1 MGQVTACPKPD
12 PDQGVFILRNGMKTH
27 PIVGWLFIIP
37 ALVLMILFLVYPTLR
52 TILLSFDTGVG
63 FTTSQYVGL
72 ANYIT
77 LFRQDPYFFNVST
90 FPPSG
95 AVFTTLLW
103 LVLYTPGTVGLGLLL
118 AVMANSVRYEVLI
131 KTVIFVPMGI
141 SFTAAGIIWRYVYSP
156 DANIGVLNAVLTAL
170 VPSASPIAWL
180 GRVDL
185 VNLALIITAI
195 WTSTG
200 FSLVV
205 YSAALKGLPREVL
218 EAALV
223 DGATAWQRFWR
234 VIVPMLAP
242 TTAVLVTTAIVTVL
256 KAFDL
261 VYIMTQGNPRGVSR
275 IIGFSTYWE
284 TFQSQRPGY
293 GSAIAVIMLM
303 LVIPFVLFNIRS
315 FRSEGQTR

>member
-1 MGQVTACPKPD
+1 M
-12 PDQGVFILRNGMKTH
+12 
-27 PIVGWLFIIP
+27 
-37 ALVLMILFLVYPTLR
+37 
-52 TILLSFDTGVG
+52 
-63 FTTSQYVGL
+63 
-72 ANYIT
+72 
-77 LFRQDPYFFNVST
+77 
-90 FPPSG
+90 
-95 AVFTTLLW
+95 
-103 LVLYTPGTVGLGLLL
+103 
-118 AVMANSVRYEVLI
+118 
-131 KTVIFVPMGI
+131 
-141 SFTAAGIIWRYVYSP
+141 YSP
-156 DANIGVLNAVLTAL
+156 DPNIGVLNAVLTAL
-170 VPSASPIAWL
+170 IPAANPIAWL

-200 FSLVV
+200 FSMVV
-205 YSAALKGLPREVL
+205 YSAALKGLPGEVL

-223 DGATAWQRFWR
+223 DGATPWQRFWR
-234 VIVPMLAP
+234 VIAPMLAP

-293 GSAIAVIMLM
+293 GSAIAVIMLI

-315 FRSEGQTR
+315 FRAEGQTR